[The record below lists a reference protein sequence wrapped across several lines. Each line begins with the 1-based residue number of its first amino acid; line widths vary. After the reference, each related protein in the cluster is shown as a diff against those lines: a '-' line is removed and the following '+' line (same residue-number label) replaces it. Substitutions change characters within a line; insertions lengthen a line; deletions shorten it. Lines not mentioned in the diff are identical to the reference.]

1 MEAIRRMEKTK
12 NAYLVT
18 DCVAAASAVRPQIDK
33 SMKLSLQE
41 RGQIGSA
48 FLVLANCLSR

>member
-1 MEAIRRMEKTK
+1 MEKTK